1 MQLHFPNGTRKY
13 RASDSF
19 LMRFNPFSAETAMTN
34 TDEEHKLGTLP
45 TSDSKRCG
53 KIRNH
58 YYSSKKPKFSN
69 SGLCSFVQG
78 KVMNRKVTAGGPIT
92 ITNSSIT

>member
-1 MQLHFPNGTRKY
+1 MTESIWARGVGCKFHEEPFLWFLLFRALHHKLKTRVLLIIQLHFPNGTRKY

-45 TSDSKRCG
+45 TVR
-53 KIRNH
+53 
-58 YYSSKKPKFSN
+58 
-69 SGLCSFVQG
+69 Q
-78 KVMNRKVTAGGPIT
+78 
-92 ITNSSIT
+92 